1 MQIIDINNE
10 NYPDTLRDIQEPPR
24 KLYVLGDVALLS
36 KKPLAIVGAR
46 KCTEYGRKQGT
57 KFSYNLAK
65 EGITIVSGLAV
76 RNRYLSTYRSIR
88 GRGKDYCSIRN
99 RFR

>member
-1 MQIIDINNE
+1 MKIIDINNE
-10 NYPDTLRDIQEPPR
+10 NYPDTLRDIQDPPK
-24 KLYVLGDVALLS
+24 KLYVLGDVSLLS
-36 KKPLAIVGAR
+36 KKSLAIVGAR

-76 RNRYLSTYRSIR
+76 RNRYFSTYRSIR
-88 GRGKDYCSIRN
+88 SRRENYCSIRN
-99 RFR
+99 WF

>member
-10 NYPDTLRDIQEPPR
+10 NYPDTLRDIQEPPK
-24 KLYVLGDVALLS
+24 KLYVLGDVSLLS
-36 KKPLAIVGAR
+36 TKSLAIVGAR

-57 KFSYNLAK
+57 KFSYNLAQ
-65 EGITIVSGLAV
+65 EGITIVSGLAL
-76 RNRYLSTYRSIR
+76 RNRYISTYRSIR
-88 GRGKDYCSIRN
+88 SRGKNYCSIRN

>member
-10 NYPDTLRDIQEPPR
+10 NYPDTLRDIQEPPK
-24 KLYVLGDVALLS
+24 KLYVLGDVSLLS
-36 KKPLAIVGAR
+36 RKSLAIVGAR

-65 EGITIVSGLAV
+65 EGITIVSGLAL
-76 RNRYLSTYRSIR
+76 RNRYLCTYRSIR
-88 GRGKDYCSIRN
+88 SKRKNYCSIRN
-99 RFR
+99 WF

>member
-1 MQIIDINNE
+1 MKIIDINNE
-10 NYPDTLRDIQEPPR
+10 NYPDTLRDIQDPPK
-24 KLYVLGDVALLS
+24 KLYVLGDVSLLS
-36 KKPLAIVGAR
+36 KKSLAIVGAR

-76 RNRYLSTYRSIR
+76 RNRYFSTYRSIR
-88 GRGKDYCSIRN
+88 SRRTNYCSIRN
-99 RFR
+99 WF

>member
-1 MQIIDINNE
+1 MEKLKRAEGVTNKGVFKNYDINNE
-10 NYPDTLRDIQEPPR
+10 NYPDTLRDIQDPPR
-24 KLYVLGDVALLS
+24 KLYVLGDVALLR
-36 KKPLAIVGAR
+36 KKSLAIVGAR

-76 RNRYLSTYRSIR
+76 RN
-88 GRGKDYCSIRN
+88 
-99 RFR
+99 